1 MSGLMTTAS
10 TEHLDGAAPSDV
22 IDVHGLTKTFGR
34 FRAVDDLDLRV
45 SRGAVHGFLGPN
57 GAGKTT
63 TIRVLLGLYR
73 RDSGTV
79 SVLGHDPETDSALIN
94 RDVSYVAGE
103 VALWPT
109 LTGQQALDVLAGL
122 RRSARGKYD
131 EARERELIE
140 AFALDPSKRIRKYSK
155 GNRQK
160 VMLVAAF
167 AARTDLLILDEP
179 TSGLD
184 PLMERTFGEC
194 VERAVAEGRTVLLS
208 SHILG
213 EVEQLCDSVTI
224 IKDGQLVETGRLSQ
238 MRHLAASTISAVV
251 SGDTVDRVA
260 DEVRQQLGVDG
271 EVTRK
276 PMPEGGV
283 RLEASVPHDR
293 VDAVVTTLLAAHPTD
308 LRCTPASLEDLFLRH
323 YRVASPAEGRQSNT
337 VRSRR

>member
-1 MSGLMTTAS
+1 MSGAAIRAV
-10 TEHLDGAAPSDV
+10 TEVTGQDSLDDV
-22 IDVHGLTKTFGR
+22 IAVRRLTKTFGG
-34 FRAVDDLDLRV
+34 FPAVSDLDLQV

-73 RDSGTV
+73 RDDGAV
-79 SVLGHDPETDSALIN
+79 KVLGRDPAVDSAVIN

-103 VALWPT
+103 VSLWPT
-109 LTGQQALDVLAGL
+109 LTGQQALDVFAGL
-122 RRSARGKYD
+122 RRSAGGRYD
-131 EARERELIE
+131 EHRERELID

-167 AARTDLLILDEP
+167 AADTELLILDEP

-184 PLMERTFGEC
+184 PLMERTFGTC
-194 VERAVAEGRTVLLS
+194 VERAVADGRTVLLS
-208 SHILG
+208 SHLLG

-224 IKDGQLVETGRLSQ
+224 IKDGRLVETGRLSR

-251 SGDTVDRVA
+251 PGDTVGRVA
-260 DEVRQQLGVDG
+260 REVQSHLDG
-271 EVTRK
+271 QVELTRK
-276 PMPEGGV
+276 PVGDSGI

-293 VDAVVTTLLAAHPTD
+293 VDAVLAALLTAHPTD
-308 LRCTPASLEDLFLRH
+308 IRCTPASLEDLFLQH
-323 YRVASPAEGRQSNT
+323 YRVGAR
-337 VRSRR
+337 

>member
-1 MSGLMTTAS
+1 MSGLLTNPS
-10 TEHLDGAAPSDV
+10 TQGVGKNATDDV
-22 IDVHGLTKTFGR
+22 VLVQGLTKSFGT
-34 FRAVDDLDLRV
+34 FRAIDDLDLRV
-45 SRGAVHGFLGPN
+45 TRGAVHGFLGPN

-73 RDSGTV
+73 RDSGQV
-79 SVLGHDPETDSALIN
+79 SVLGKDPATHSSVIN

-109 LTGQQALDVLAGL
+109 LTGRQALDVLAGL
-122 RRSARGKYD
+122 RRAAGGDYD
-131 EARERELIE
+131 DDRERELID

-160 VMLVAAF
+160 VILVAAF

-184 PLMERTFGEC
+184 PLMERVFGEC
-194 VERAVAEGRTVLLS
+194 VERAVADGRTVLLS

-213 EVEQLCDSVTI
+213 EVEQLCDAVTI
-224 IKDGQLVETGRLSQ
+224 IKDGRLVETGRLTD

-251 SGDTVDRVA
+251 SGDAADRVA
-260 DEVRQQLGVDG
+260 EEVRSQLGADG

-276 PMPEGGV
+276 PVSEGAI

-293 VDAVVTTLLAAHPTD
+293 VDAVLAALLAAHPTD

-323 YRVASPAEGRQSNT
+323 YRVGAR
-337 VRSRR
+337 

>member
-1 MSGLMTTAS
+1 MSRLMSGLTTS
-10 TEHLDGAAPSDV
+10 AATGQAEGTQPDDV
-22 IDVHGLTKTFGR
+22 IAVQGLTKTFER

-73 RDSGTV
+73 RDAGSV
-79 SVLGHDPETDSALIN
+79 HVLGEDPATASARIN
-94 RDVSYVAGE
+94 RDISYVAGE

-109 LTGQQALDVLAGL
+109 LTGRQALDVLAGL
-122 RRSARGKYD
+122 RRSAGGAYD
-131 EARERELIE
+131 DERERELID
-140 AFALDPSKRIRKYSK
+140 AFALDPTKRIRKYSK

-167 AARTDLLILDEP
+167 AAQSDLLILDEP

-184 PLMERTFGEC
+184 PLMEQVFGEC
-194 VERAVAEGRTVLLS
+194 VERAVADGRTVLLS

-224 IKDGQLVETGRLSQ
+224 IKDGRLVETGRLSQ

-251 SGDTVDRVA
+251 SGDAADRVA
-260 DEVRQQLGVDG
+260 SELAEKLGPDQQLD
-271 EVTRK
+271 RK
-276 PMPEGGV
+276 QFGDNEI
-283 RLEASVPHDR
+283 RLEASVSHDR
-293 VDAVVTTLLAAHPTD
+293 VDAVLATLLTAGPTD

-323 YRVASPAEGRQSNT
+323 YRVGAR
-337 VRSRR
+337 